1 MKIKIKPLAFLIILL
16 FFGGIVA
23 TELTGI
29 WNTEANKTPRKIEE
43 GDFKGENKPE
53 DIKGSFTFGEIS
65 KLYDIPSEDLAK
77 AFSID
82 INQVENFKC
91 KELEAIYENQEF
103 EIGTNSVRMFVA
115 FYKGIEFSTD
125 EESYL
130 PKTATDI
137 IIKNGKPTEKQI
149 EYLKTHTIN

>member
-53 DIKGSFTFGEIS
+53 DIKGSFTFEEIS
-65 KLYDIPSEDLAK
+65 TLYEIPTKDLAE

-82 INQVENFKC
+82 INEIKTFKC
-91 KELEAIYENQEF
+91 KDLEANYENQEF